1 MSNEMDIQTIRSP
14 AASSFSA
21 IRCDNSSIN
30 AVSINTRRLDQR
42 YCKRTSTTR
51 CSHDGYLPLI
61 MAPRSIY
68 LLNNPIISAFA
79 SVLKCKLKP
88 TTAAEVS
95 AFTSSLSVFTA
106 NTVNR

>member
-1 MSNEMDIQTIRSP
+1 MRNVCCFVSPLLIRY
-14 AASSFSA
+14 
-21 IRCDNSSIN
+21 DNSSIN
-30 AVSINTRRLDQR
+30 VVSINTRRLDQR

-61 MAPRSIY
+61 MTPWSIH
-68 LLNNPIISAFA
+68 LLDNPIISAFA

-88 TTAAEVS
+88 TTAADVS
-95 AFTSSLSVFTA
+95 AFTSNLSVFTA

>member
-1 MSNEMDIQTIRSP
+1 MLNVCCFVSPPLIRY
-14 AASSFSA
+14 
-21 IRCDNSSIN
+21 DNSSIN
-30 AVSINTRRLDQR
+30 AVSINTRRLDQH
-42 YCKRTSTTR
+42 YYKRTSTTR
-51 CSHDGYLPLI
+51 CSHDGYLPLT

-88 TTAAEVS
+88 TTAAEVP